1 MKKVSIVVP
10 VYKSEAFLPKLIDS
24 VLGQSYTNLEL
35 ILVDDESPDNSGKIC
50 DDYAQKDKRILVIHK
65 KMVDAVMLEIKGWK
79 WLQANT

>member
-24 VLGQSYTNLEL
+24 VLGQSYTNFEL

-50 DDYAQKDKRILVIHK
+50 DEYAQKDKRILVIHK

>member
-35 ILVDDESPDNSGKIC
+35 ILVDDESPDNSGKSVMIMRR
-50 DDYAQKDKRILVIHK
+50 RIR
-65 KMVDAVMLEIKGWK
+65 ES
-79 WLQANT
+79 

>member
-24 VLGQSYTNLEL
+24 VLGQSYTNFEL

-50 DDYAQKDKRILVIHK
+50 DDYAQKV
-65 KMVDAVMLEIKGWK
+65 KGTERSVYK
-79 WLQANT
+79 TLCPKIG